1 MERHWYYGVVEQKFT
16 TGDRPV
22 LVVFGGLPGAG
33 KTTIAR
39 ELARQ
44 IGAVHLR
51 IDSIE
56 QAMRASGVVSRP
68 LNDAG
73 YRAACAV
80 AEDNLRIGR
89 TVVADSVNPLQLTRN
104 AWVEVANRAQA
115 GAMEIEVKC
124 SDANEHRRRVETRIA
139 DIPGLKLPTWEEV
152 VSREYHPWDREHLV
166 IDTAGR
172 TMEQNVNVIREA
184 LAELRNSAVQNESY
198 LRRRAL

>member
-1 MERHWYYGVVEQKFT
+1 M
-16 TGDRPV
+16 
-22 LVVFGGLPGAG
+22 LIIFGGLPGAG
-33 KTTIAR
+33 KTAIAR

-56 QAMRASGVVSRP
+56 QAIRASGIVSQP
-68 LNDAG
+68 LDDAA
-73 YRAACAV
+73 YRAAYAV

-104 AWVEVANRAQA
+104 AWVEVANRVRA
-115 GAMEIEVKC
+115 GAIEIEVKC
-124 SDANEHRRRVETRIA
+124 SDANEHRRRVETRIT
-139 DIPGLKLPTWEEV
+139 DIPGLRLPTWEEV

-172 TMEQNVNVIREA
+172 TMEQNVDVLREV
-184 LAELRNSAVQNESY
+184 LRGGSCEAN
-198 LRRRAL
+198 